1 MKNIYD
7 YLIDKYGQ
15 QNAEPTLYMMID
27 ELQQKVKILSEKYQ
41 GSLEDIKRLE
51 EENIETSNCLY
62 ELQNSIEA
70 VDARIDILNSIN
82 HTQNDSLE
90 VTELPDGRIKI
101 DWDDNDPKYSWM
113 NTLTE
118 QEITDMIIQSIQE
131 KHKK

>member
-7 YLIDKYGQ
+7 YLIAKYGQ

-82 HTQNDSLE
+82 HTQNDSLK
-90 VTELPDGRIKI
+90 VTELADGRIQI
-101 DWDDNDPKYSWM
+101 DWDDKDPKYSWM